1 MQVMDNKIIDHE
13 NFLRAKTTKTIKD
26 FENGKMSLGEF
37 VMEIFTLGYKRKQQ
51 DIKSLQEFLKNHFKD
66 KPDKYL

>member
-1 MQVMDNKIIDHE
+1 MDNKIIDHE
-13 NFLRAKTTKTIKD
+13 KFLRAKTTKTIKD

-51 DIKSLQEFLKNHFKD
+51 DK
-66 KPDKYL
+66 